1 MLSLRVGQEEA
12 GRLLPGSISAAAT
25 TYDAG
30 SARKRGLFPF
40 PHAGSGDKV
49 SFLPLLLLAVIVVL
63 IVIVIMMVV
72 VAVVVGMIVVVMIM
86 VEVVMIMVVVVI
98 MVMLTAGVVRIGVK
112 LLDADRLLRDIG
124 KLGDEIDHLVLE

>member
-1 MLSLRVGQEEA
+1 M
-12 GRLLPGSISAAAT
+12 PGSISAAAT

-86 VEVVMIMVVVVI
+86 VVVVI
-98 MVMLTAGVVRIGVK
+98 VIVIVTAGVVRIGVK
-112 LLDADRLLRDIG
+112 LFDADRLLRDIG

>member
-1 MLSLRVGQEEA
+1 MTPGAQEKGVCSLS
-12 GRLLPGSISAAAT
+12 PT
-25 TYDAG
+25 
-30 SARKRGLFPF
+30 
-40 PHAGSGDKV
+40 GSGDKV

-86 VEVVMIMVVVVI
+86 VVVVMIMVVVVI

>member
-1 MLSLRVGQEEA
+1 MLAGSIIAVSKCWAEEA

-72 VAVVVGMIVVVMIM
+72 VAVGMIVVVMIM
-86 VEVVMIMVVVVI
+86 VVVVS